1 MGSVLARRSS
11 VIVALL
17 LLWWSASVAA
27 QGGWSFLPAPE
38 GPSWGPVVVARG
50 ESARL
55 NVGCLRY
62 GDDTLSTPEDELPPR
77 RLELWVDWIRP
88 DPGNSEPDSG
98 DSETGSGDLETDS
111 GDLEPVVLKGGSTD
125 PRSAPSTEIIWRVD
139 RNPEVREKWVTRL
152 GFQQE
157 LADGEALRF
166 VDRLLPPARALTIS
180 ADFSD
185 GSTLAQTF
193 SLPGFDA
200 AVAKMLPDCE
210 ALLPLLWNEP

>member
-1 MGSVLARRSS
+1 MGSVLARSSS

-17 LLWWSASVAA
+17 FLWWSIPLAA
-27 QGGWSFLPAPE
+27 QGGWRFLPAPE
-38 GPSWGPVVVARG
+38 GPFWGPVVVARG

-55 NVGCLRY
+55 NVGCVRHA
-62 GDDTLSTPEDELPPR
+62 DDETQSTPEDELPPR
-77 RLELWVDWIRP
+77 RLELWIDWIRP

-98 DSETGSGDLETDS
+98 DSE
-111 GDLEPVVLKGGSTD
+111 PVVLKGGSTN
-125 PRSAPSTEIIWRVD
+125 PSHRPSTEIIWRVD
-139 RNPEVREKWVTRL
+139 RNPEVGEKWVTLL

-157 LADGEALRF
+157 LEDGEALRF
-166 VDRLLPPARALTIS
+166 VDRLLPPARVLTIS

-193 SLPGFDA
+193 TLSGFDE
-200 AVAKMLPDCE
+200 AVAKMLPDCK